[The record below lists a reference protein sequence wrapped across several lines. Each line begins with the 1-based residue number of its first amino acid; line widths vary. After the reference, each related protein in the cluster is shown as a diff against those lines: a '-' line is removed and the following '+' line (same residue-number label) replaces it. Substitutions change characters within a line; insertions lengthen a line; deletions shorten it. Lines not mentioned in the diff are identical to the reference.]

1 MEEAVEEDTYP
12 PSLRVAVTQH
22 YPAHRYTAT
31 KQAHLA
37 ISETDLG
44 TLIFPVNVMEVEG
57 HPTIGNS
64 ICNIHVFNNIAW

>member
-1 MEEAVEEDTYP
+1 MEEAVEEDAYP
-12 PSLRVAVTQH
+12 PSLCVAVTQH

-31 KQAHLA
+31 KRANLA

-57 HPTIGNS
+57 HPMIGNS
-64 ICNIHVFNNIAW
+64 III